1 MVLKIGLTDHGSG
14 SIGHDSGLV
23 QSFSPESV
31 RTRIRSVKPIIFF
44 PCRRPLSVGSPPCAG
59 KAPPLAVLNLQNP
72 HPRTLETPPL
82 VILLEKTLPLPPL
95 GERILRKRK
104 SYRERRGEEKGGER
118 ERGGACI
125 VTRNNT

>member
-1 MVLKIGLTDHGSG
+1 MVP
-14 SIGHDSGLV
+14 V
-23 QSFSPESV
+23 
-31 RTRIRSVKPIIFF
+31 RSVTVLVWSNHLARKVFGPELGRLNRSFFF
-44 PCRRPLSVGSPPCAG
+44 PLSSSLSVGSPPCAG

-82 VILLEKTLPLPPL
+82 VILLEKTLPLPSL

-104 SYRERRGEEKGGER
+104 SYRERRGEGRGER